1 MTSPGSPSR
10 TEVSH
15 GCCYE
20 FLVMYRITVSA
31 SRLTAYNPESGSCS
45 ETRQTPSRLSQNAV
59 QDRCSARNAATRAAA
74 SGVGRLIASLTIK
87 RLVHLVHLVHATD
100 HLFHLVN

>member
-1 MTSPGSPSR
+1 
-10 TEVSH
+10 
-15 GCCYE
+15 
-20 FLVMYRITVSA
+20 MYRITVSA

-59 QDRCSARNAATRAAA
+59 QERCSARKAATRAAA
-74 SGVGRLIASLTIK
+74 WGVGRLIASLIIK
-87 RLVHLVHLVHATD
+87 KIVHLVHLVHAMD